1 MLHCIAVWRPCFRRD
16 SLFSSSSPYRSAAQ
30 LDIDVS
36 SRRGKKSR
44 RAARKV
50 TNYMAVSFNIKVPSA
65 WLIMV
70 DSAEGLE
77 PVVSVSSNSQ
87 VSRRLLCIKRG

>member
-1 MLHCIAVWRPCFRRD
+1 MLHCIAVWRPCFRRA

-30 LDIDVS
+30 LDAYVS
-36 SRRGKKSR
+36 KKDKNIYRRSKER
-44 RAARKV
+44 L
-50 TNYMAVSFNIKVPSA
+50 TDYIAVSFSIKVPSA

-77 PVVSVSSNSQ
+77 PVVSVSSSSQ